1 MGVIFRKTGRLILGD
16 SNSED
21 DQKFWNAE
29 IKGTSVTIHFGKV
42 GTQGTTG
49 CREFTSYEAAENF
62 LAQRV
67 RKKLEEGYKP
77 QVVR

>member
-1 MGVIFRKTGRLILGD
+1 MGVIFRKTGCLIQED
-16 SNSED
+16 SNSG

-42 GTQGTTG
+42 GTQGTRG
-49 CREFTSYEAAENF
+49 CREFTTYKAAEVF

-77 QVVR
+77 KVGK

>member
-1 MGVIFRKTGRLILGD
+1 MGVIFRKTGRLIQGD
-16 SNSED
+16 SNSG

-29 IKGTSVTIHFGKV
+29 IKGTSVTIQFGKV

-49 CREFTSYEAAENF
+49 SREFASYEAAEGF

-77 QVVR
+77 QVGI

>member
-1 MGVIFRKTGRLILGD
+1 MGVIFRKTGYLIQED

-21 DQKFWNAE
+21 QQFWNAE

-42 GTQGTTG
+42 GTQGTRG
-49 CREFTSYEAAENF
+49 SREFTTYKAAEIF
-62 LAQRV
+62 LSQRV

-77 QVVR
+77 KIGR

>member
-21 DQKFWNAE
+21 QKFWNAE
-29 IKGTSVTIHFGKV
+29 IKGTSVTIYFGKV
-42 GTQGTTG
+42 GTTGTTG
-49 CREFTSYEAAENF
+49 CREFTSYEAAEVF

-77 QVVR
+77 QVGR

>member
-1 MGVIFRKTGRLILGD
+1 MGVIFRKTGRLFLGE
-16 SNSED
+16 SNSE

-42 GTQGTTG
+42 GTPGTTG
-49 CREFTSYEAAENF
+49 CREFTSYEAAEVF

-77 QVVR
+77 QVGR